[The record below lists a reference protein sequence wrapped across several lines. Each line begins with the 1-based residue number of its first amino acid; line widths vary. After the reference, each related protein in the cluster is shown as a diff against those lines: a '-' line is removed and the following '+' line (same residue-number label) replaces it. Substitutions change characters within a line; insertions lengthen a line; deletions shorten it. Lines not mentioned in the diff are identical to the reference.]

1 LCGTETSNEKTI
13 CNTYNKF
20 QLLIKTPFFIFF
32 DMTETLNLD
41 VTLVAESRIHQLD
54 QNNIAFGTVFTD
66 HMLVADC
73 INGEWQTPK
82 IMPYGDISYNPA
94 LASLHYGQSIF
105 EGMKAFKND
114 ADEVLMFR
122 PLENF
127 KRFNISAERMC
138 MAQVPEEIFIG
149 GLEELLRID
158 AAWVPK
164 GEDNSL
170 YLRPFM
176 FASDVYLGVRPS
188 QNYRFMIIMS
198 PAGKYYSTPPKV
210 KVETEYIRA
219 APGGVGYAKCAGNYA
234 ASLYPAK
241 LAQEQGYT
249 QLLWT
254 DAIEHKYFE
263 ESGTMNVMF
272 VKEGKLVTPN
282 TSTTILKGITRDT
295 LLQLAKSMGIE
306 VEERKVSVEEIMTGI
321 ENGSVSEVFG
331 AGTAVVVSP
340 FAAIGYNGKDYVLPA
355 ITDDSMSTKLK
366 NALNAIRT
374 GKVEDTFGWVW
385 NIHA

>member
-1 LCGTETSNEKTI
+1 MATETININISKT
-13 CNTYNKF
+13 K
-20 QLLIKTPFFIFF
+20 
-32 DMTETLNLD
+32 
-41 VTLVAESRIHQLD
+41 ASRINQFD
-54 QNNIAFGTVFTD
+54 QNDIAFGTVFTD
-66 HMLVADC
+66 HMLIADC
-73 INGEWQTPK
+73 INGEWQTPE
-82 IMPYGDISYNPA
+82 ILPYGEISYNPA

-105 EGMKAFKND
+105 EGMKAFKNED
-114 ADEVLMFR
+114 NEVLMFR

-149 GLEELLRID
+149 GLEELLKID
-158 AAWVPK
+158 SEWVPK
-164 GEDNSL
+164 GDDNSL

-176 FASDVYLGVRPS
+176 FATDVYLGVRPS

-234 ASLYPAK
+234 SSLYPSK
-241 LAQEQGYT
+241 LAQDNGYT

-254 DAIEHKYFE
+254 DALEHKYFE

-272 VKEGKLVTPN
+272 VKNNVLLTPN
-282 TSTTILKGITRDT
+282 TSSTILKGITRDT

-306 VEERKVSVEEIMTGI
+306 TEERKVSVKEIIEGI
-321 ENGSVSEVFG
+321 NEGSVKEVFG
-331 AGTAVVVSP
+331 VGTAVVVSP
-340 FAAIGYNGKDYVLPA
+340 FAAIGFDGIDYNLPA
-355 ITDDSMSTKLK
+355 ITENSYSSRLK
-366 NALNAIRT
+366 NALNDLRT
-374 GKVEDTFGWVW
+374 GKVIDTFGWVW
-385 NIHA
+385 KV

>member
-1 LCGTETSNEKTI
+1 
-13 CNTYNKF
+13 
-20 QLLIKTPFFIFF
+20 
-32 DMTETLNLD
+32 MTETLNFD
-41 VTLVAESRIHQLD
+41 VTTVAESRIHQLD
-54 QNNIAFGTVFTD
+54 PNNIQFGSLFTD
-66 HMLVADC
+66 HMLVADY

-82 IMPYGDISYNPA
+82 ILPFGDISYNPA

-114 ADEVLMFR
+114 NNEVLMFR
-122 PLENF
+122 PQENW

-149 GLEELLRID
+149 GLEELLQLD

-210 KVETEYIRA
+210 KVETEFIRA

-272 VKEGKLVTPN
+272 IIDGKLVTPAV
-282 TSTTILKGITRDT
+282 SSTILKGITRDS
-295 LLQLAKSMGIE
+295 LLQLAKSLSIE
-306 VEERKVSVEEIMTGI
+306 VEERKVSVEEVISGI
-321 ENGSVSEVFG
+321 ANGMVTEIFG

-340 FAAIGYNGKDYVLPA
+340 FSAIGYNGDDYTLPA
-355 ITDDSMSTKLK
+355 ITEESVSSKLK
-366 NALNAIRT
+366 NALNNVRT

-385 NIHA
+385 KVNA